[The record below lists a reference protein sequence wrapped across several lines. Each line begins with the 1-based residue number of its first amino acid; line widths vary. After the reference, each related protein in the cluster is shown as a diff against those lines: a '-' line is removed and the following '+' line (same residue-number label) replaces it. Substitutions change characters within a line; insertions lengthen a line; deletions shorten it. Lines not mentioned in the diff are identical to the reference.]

1 MENGVFEIINE
12 EGAICRVDT
21 VDEGS
26 QYYGPV
32 WRAICESKLQGKTL
46 PSVFDKIQYKSN
58 NGDPDLSS
66 PKGFLVKIMGEVDAF
81 LPGNHFI
88 KRRAID
94 EDYVGA
100 VLVVKVRE
108 FDPHSRQVIVTE
120 SSNAMAIIEE
130 AYREDKLLKGAIKR
144 IQYKTNGVEESSI
157 YPTGFIVGIEGV
169 DLFLP
174 VTNFSKWRDTSRD
187 FSGQKVAVMV
197 DQFYE
202 NPMNIILKEIP
213 TTDISNIDIDLLNET
228 LELIGKAYE
237 EGKYV
242 AGTIVG
248 EKLNQHKNRAGYAVS
263 INGLET
269 FLPCNLA
276 PPDLATDISPALG
289 RHIVARVEA
298 IDTDR
303 MGIVLSAVDSFS
315 DPTQKTTEL
324 SNQPLIVFTDASVVP
339 DKDIA
344 TFAIVVQNICQD
356 FEIPQELIDKYN
368 LRAEPESS
376 NDISVFTGIILN
388 FGIDAAEF
396 IALLAT
402 VEIHQHLCID
412 TRQKIVIYTDSLFS
426 KKLFESDQLK
436 DEQLIYKDLLQRLRN
451 IVSEENLDISVKKV
465 EAHAGIALNELADK
479 VSRRRRDKNSTNL
492 KR

>member
-108 FDPHSRQVIVTE
+108 FDPHSRQVIVSE
-120 SSNAMAIIEE
+120 SSDAMVIIEE
-130 AYREDKLLKGAIKR
+130 AYREDKLLKGEIKR

-315 DPTQKTTEL
+315 DPTQKRPTEL
-324 SNQPLIVFTDASVVP
+324 SSQPLIVFTDASVVP

-344 TFAIVVQNICQD
+344 SFAIVVQNIFHD
-356 FEIPQELIDKYN
+356 FEVPQKLIDKYN

-402 VEIHQHLCID
+402 VELLRYICVA
-412 TRQKIVIYTDSLFS
+412 TGQKIVIYTDSLFS
-426 KKLFESDQLK
+426 KKLFESDQLEG
-436 DEQLIYKDLLQRLRN
+436 EQLIYKDLHQRLMS
-451 IVSEENLDISVKKV
+451 IVTQENLAFFVKKV
-465 EAHAGIALNELADK
+465 EAHSGINNNELADRVAK
-479 VSRRRRDKNSTNL
+479 NRLRSRFA
-492 KR
+492 

>member
-46 PSVFDKIQYKSN
+46 LAVFDGIQYRSN

-66 PKGFLVKIMGEVDAF
+66 PTGFRVKIMEEVDAF

-88 KRRAID
+88 KRRAFD

-130 AYREDKLLKGAIKR
+130 AYREDKLLKGEIKR
-144 IQYKTNGVEESSI
+144 FQYKTNGVEESSI
-157 YPTGFIVGIEGV
+157 YLTGFIVGIEDV

-174 VTNFSKWRDTSRD
+174 VTNFGKWRDTSRD
-187 FSGQKVAVMV
+187 FSGQQVAVMV

-237 EGKYV
+237 ERKYV

-248 EKLNQHKNRAGYAVS
+248 EKLNQQQNRAGYAVS

-402 VEIHQHLCID
+402 VELLRYICVA
-412 TRQKIVIYTDSLFS
+412 TGQKIVIYTDSLFS
-426 KKLFESDQLK
+426 KKLFESDQLEG
-436 DEQLIYKDLLQRLRN
+436 EQLIYKDLHQRLMS
-451 IVSEENLDISVKKV
+451 IVTQENLDISVKKV
-465 EAHAGIALNELADK
+465 EAHSGINNNELADRVAK
-479 VSRRRRDKNSTNL
+479 NRLRSRFA
-492 KR
+492 